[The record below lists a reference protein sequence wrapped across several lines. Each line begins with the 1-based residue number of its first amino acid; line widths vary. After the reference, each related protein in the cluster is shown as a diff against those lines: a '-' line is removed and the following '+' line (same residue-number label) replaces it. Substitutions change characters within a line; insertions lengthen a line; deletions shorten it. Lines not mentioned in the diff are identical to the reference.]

1 MSPKVTTAG
10 RTDLD
15 ERGFM
20 PRHRHITAR
29 TVMEADLRVRALG
42 VRRAVRQL
50 ERREP
55 DLAEY
60 VMETSTRL
68 YARLDRACPSHRAV
82 KGIHDEAVLLV
93 LVCIEA
99 MRRTS

>member
-1 MSPKVTTAG
+1 
-10 RTDLD
+10 
-15 ERGFM
+15 M
-20 PRHRHITAR
+20 PRHGRINAR
-29 TVMEADLRVRALG
+29 TVMEGDLRVRALR
-42 VRRAVRQL
+42 VRRAVREL

-82 KGIHDEAVLLV
+82 KGIHDEVVLLV

-99 MRRTS
+99 TRRSS